1 MRARD
6 GFLPAG
12 KKRRSSKTAK
22 SNDNRDEDVF
32 VNNNNNNNVNVND
45 DRLSEDGESLQNG
58 HCGVKTENDEEADA
72 VSELPVS
79 RGLRKLSRTK
89 TSGNDTKQ
97 WHLVTV
103 V

>member
-22 SNDNRDEDVF
+22 SNDNKDEDVF
-32 VNNNNNNNVNVND
+32 VNNNNNNNNSVND
-45 DRLSEDGESLQNG
+45 DRLNEDGESLQNG

-89 TSGNDTKQ
+89 TSGNDTNSGI
-97 WHLVTV
+97 L
-103 V
+103 